1 MMNCARWMM
10 PMVLAAACG
19 LSANPLV
26 LGTNWVVN
34 GDAESDT
41 GSTDG
46 SIVPVSGWTACCGST
61 LFTVVQYLPNNGFP
75 GPGDPGPASRGANF
89 FAGGPNVAN
98 ASGSETID
106 VSGFA
111 ASIDL
116 GLLTFDASAY
126 LGGYQGQDDIAEFVV
141 DFRDSSNA
149 LISSGGVVGPDAMQR
164 GSLTGLS
171 LEENTGV
178 IPVGTRSIQFI
189 LDMFRQDGTYDD
201 GYADNLSFVVN
212 GSSSSAPEP
221 GSAGLMAVG
230 GVVIAGLGWRRRVRG

>member
-1 MMNCARWMM
+1 MMISVRWIV
-10 PMVLAAACG
+10 PIALAAG

-34 GDAESDT
+34 GDAESDM

-46 SIVPVSGWTACCGST
+46 SIVPVSGWIACCSSS

-98 ASGSETID
+98 AAGSETVD

-111 ASIDL
+111 ASINA

-126 LGGYQGQDDIAEFVV
+126 LGGYQNQDDIA
-141 DFRDSSNA
+141 
-149 LISSGGVVGPDAMQR
+149 
-164 GSLTGLS
+164 
-171 LEENTGV
+171 
-178 IPVGTRSIQFI
+178 
-189 LDMFRQDGTYDD
+189 
-201 GYADNLSFVVN
+201 
-212 GSSSSAPEP
+212 
-221 GSAGLMAVG
+221 
-230 GVVIAGLGWRRRVRG
+230 